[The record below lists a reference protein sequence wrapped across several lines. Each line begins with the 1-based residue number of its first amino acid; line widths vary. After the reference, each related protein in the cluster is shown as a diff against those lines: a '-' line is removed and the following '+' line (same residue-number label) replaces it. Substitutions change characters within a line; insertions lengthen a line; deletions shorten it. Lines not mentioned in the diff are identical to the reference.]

1 MLTTNSTS
9 SKKTTW
15 KQFGR
20 DNHKALHSNRIKYKL
35 FNPVKN
41 ELKLKLKVSLTIIMI
56 TKPTMTM
63 SMIA

>member
-1 MLTTNSTS
+1 LAEIII
-9 SKKTTW
+9 
-15 KQFGR
+15 R
-20 DNHKALHSNRIKYKL
+20 LCIKYKL